1 MIGKFAKSEISLLYK
16 LFDPNIYTSCSVTN
30 DFTKFI
36 SSINVKSHLV
46 F

>member
-1 MIGKFAKSEISLLYK
+1 MNGKFAKSEISLLQK
-16 LFDPNIYTSCSVTN
+16 LFDPNIHTSCSVIN
-30 DFTKFI
+30 DFTFI

>member
-1 MIGKFAKSEISLLYK
+1 MNSKFAKSEISLLYK
-16 LFDPNIYTSCSVTN
+16 LFYPNIYTSCSVIN
-30 DFTKFI
+30 DLRFI